1 MTRTLRPA
9 PRRNRPVFSVRALAL
24 SLLGV
29 LVCGGA
35 ATAALVG
42 ASVHASIRVLGR
54 DNAIAARI
62 EAGLTLAQ
70 VAGRDG
76 VLLVGDSRVEAMP
89 RPALHGAAQTLVV
102 NAGVSGTT
110 AEVWTAVLPPR
121 SSRRLY
127 ATAVLWA
134 GVNDLLFGRAT
145 AAEVAARISHLAL
158 RLRQYAR
165 RVRVVEQIPV
175 RLAQLDASHAFNA
188 RSAEI
193 NAQVRARLRREPGIA
208 IVPLHDALRAPDGQ
222 LSPTYSD
229 DGLHLNPKGQ
239 GQLLRHLETTR

>member
-1 MTRTLRPA
+1 MTRALRPA
-9 PRRNRPVFSVRALAL
+9 PRRTRPVFSTRAF
-24 SLLGV
+24 LLCLVAV
-29 LVCGGA
+29 LVCAGA
-35 ATAALVG
+35 ATVAVLG

-70 VAGRDG
+70 IAGREG

-89 RPALHGAAQTLVV
+89 GPALHGAAHTFVV

-110 AEVWTAVLPPR
+110 AEVWTAALPPR
-121 SSRRLY
+121 SSSRRY

-134 GVNDLLFGRAT
+134 GVNDLLFGRA
-145 AAEVAARISHLAL
+145 AAADVATRISHLAL

-165 RVRVVEQIPV
+165 RVRVIEQIPV
-175 RLAQLDASHAFNA
+175 RLAQLDASHALNA

-193 NAQVRARLRREPGIA
+193 NAGVRARLRREPAIA

-239 GQLLRHLETTR
+239 GLLLRHLEATR